1 MGSQRLTAIA
11 DSGPIIHLA
20 EISCLS
26 ILSIF
31 EELHVPDAV
40 WAETVKR
47 LKLLPVGSLGIIAK
61 AYKLG
66 KISMSDAQSHIIA
79 LYEESSL
86 FVTREIVEMAIEQ
99 L

>member
-40 WAETVKR
+40 WAETVESGRISEKDLQISSNLKR
-47 LKLLPVGSLGIIAK
+47 HTIPKADINNFIENYQLKELHSGECEC
-61 AYKLG
+61 
-66 KISMSDAQSHIIA
+66 
-79 LYEESSL
+79 LYL
-86 FVTREIVEMAIEQ
+86 TR
-99 L
+99 